1 MQHDLLAAS
10 KIIQEVVQGKN
21 IEKLFNQYIGKN
33 HNISLVKD
41 IVYGSIRDIYLNEY
55 FLNKLISVELKNLD
69 IKYLLLNAFY
79 QLSNQSI
86 KSFTIVNEN
95 VKAAKLIN
103 NKFSGLVNG
112 VLRNFLRKKPEFQDP
127 FELRLKYS
135 YPEWW
140 VEKLKNQYP
149 QDYEAILKIGNT
161 RAPIFLRVN
170 VKKITHTDYIN
181 QLEKNNIKYELILD
195 KNYIQ
200 INESI
205 NVQNLP
211 GFVEGLIYIQD
222 PAAQLAINFLDLKN
236 DLKILDLCAAPG
248 GKATH
253 ILERFNVLLD
263 CYDINEERLS
273 LIRDNLNRLGL
284 QANILSQLK
293 TSHQYDRILIDAPC
307 SGSGVVRRNVDI
319 KIMRR
324 EEDIKKFQN
333 QQMQLLRQGWSH
345 LKKNGKLLYITCSI
359 FNDENEDVIRLF
371 LKKHT
376 DVTLEKIH
384 IPKDFSFIDSQLI
397 PNSNHDGLFFQ
408 LLTKN

>member
-149 QDYEAILKIGNT
+149 QDYETILKIGNT

-170 VKKITHTDYIN
+170 VKKITHVDYITL
-181 QLEKNNIKYELILD
+181 LEKNNINYELILD

-200 INESI
+200 INDSI

-284 QANILSQLK
+284 EANILSHLK

-324 EEDIKKFQN
+324 EEDIKKFQKP
-333 QQMQLLRQGWSH
+333 QMQLLEQGWSH

-376 DVTLEKIH
+376 DVTLEKTH

-397 PNSNHDGLFFQ
+397 PNSNHDGLFFK
-408 LLTKN
+408 LLSKN

>member
-95 VKAAKLIN
+95 VKTAKLIN

-333 QQMQLLRQGWSH
+333 QQMQLLEQGWSH

>member
-10 KIIQEVVQGKN
+10 KIIQEVVHGKN

-55 FLNKLISVELKNLD
+55 FLNKLIPVELKNLD

-95 VKAAKLIN
+95 VKSAKLIN

-112 VLRNFLRKKPEFQDP
+112 VLRNFLRKKPEFEEP
-127 FELRLKYS
+127 FDLRIKYS

-149 QDYEAILKIGNT
+149 QAYEAILKIGNT

-170 VKKITHTDYIN
+170 VKKITHVDYITL
-181 QLEKNNIKYELILD
+181 LEKNNINYELILD

-200 INESI
+200 INDSI

-284 QANILSQLK
+284 EANILSHLK

-324 EEDIKKFQN
+324 EEDIKKFQK
-333 QQMQLLRQGWSH
+333 QQMQLLEQGWSH

-376 DVTLEKIH
+376 DVTLEKTH

-408 LLTKN
+408 LLSKN

>member
-103 NKFSGLVNG
+103 NKLSGLVNG

-333 QQMQLLRQGWSH
+333 QQMQLLEQGWSH

>member
-10 KIIQEVVQGKN
+10 KIIQEVVHGKN

-55 FLNKLISVELKNLD
+55 FLNKLIPVELKNLD

-112 VLRNFLRKKPEFQDP
+112 VLRNFLRKKPEFEDP
-127 FELRLKYS
+127 FDLRIKYS

-149 QDYEAILKIGNT
+149 QAYEAILKIGNT

-170 VKKITHTDYIN
+170 VKKITHVDYISL
-181 QLEKNNIKYELILD
+181 LEKNNIKYELILD

-284 QANILSQLK
+284 EANILSHLK

-324 EEDIKKFQN
+324 EEDIKKFQK
-333 QQMQLLRQGWSH
+333 QQMQLLEQGWSH

-376 DVTLEKIH
+376 DVTLEKTH

>member
-10 KIIQEVVQGKN
+10 KIIQEVVHGKN

-55 FLNKLISVELKNLD
+55 FLNKLIPVELKNLD

-112 VLRNFLRKKPEFQDP
+112 VLRNFLRKKPEFEEP
-127 FELRLKYS
+127 FDLRLKYS

-149 QDYEAILKIGNT
+149 QVYEAILKIGNT

-170 VKKITHTDYIN
+170 VKKITHVDYITL
-181 QLEKNNIKYELILD
+181 LEKNNIKYELILD

-284 QANILSQLK
+284 EANILSHLK

-324 EEDIKKFQN
+324 EEDIKKFQK
-333 QQMQLLRQGWSH
+333 QQMELLEQGWSH

-376 DVTLEKIH
+376 DVTLEKTH

-408 LLTKN
+408 LLSKN

>member
-181 QLEKNNIKYELILD
+181 QLEKNNINYELILD

-333 QQMQLLRQGWSH
+333 QQMQLLGQGWSH

>member
-127 FELRLKYS
+127 FELRFKYS

-324 EEDIKKFQN
+324 GEDIKKFQN
-333 QQMQLLRQGWSH
+333 QQMQLLEQGWSH

-376 DVTLEKIH
+376 DVTLEKIY
-384 IPKDFSFIDSQLI
+384 IPKDFSFVDSQLI

>member
-170 VKKITHTDYIN
+170 VKKITHTDYIH

-333 QQMQLLRQGWSH
+333 QQMQLLEQGWSH

>member
-127 FELRLKYS
+127 FDLRLKYS

-333 QQMQLLRQGWSH
+333 QQMQLLEQGWSH

-376 DVTLEKIH
+376 DVKLEKIH

>member
-112 VLRNFLRKKPEFQDP
+112 VLRNFLRKKPEFEEP
-127 FELRLKYS
+127 FDLRLKYS

-149 QDYEAILKIGNT
+149 QACEAILKIGNT

-170 VKKITHTDYIN
+170 VKKITHVDYITL
-181 QLEKNNIKYELILD
+181 LEKNNIKYELILD

-284 QANILSQLK
+284 EANILSYLK
-293 TSHQYDRILIDAPC
+293 TSQQYDRILIDAPC

-333 QQMQLLRQGWSH
+333 QQMQLLEQGWSH

-408 LLTKN
+408 LLKKN

>member
-284 QANILSQLK
+284 QANILSQLN

-333 QQMQLLRQGWSH
+333 QQMQLLEQGWSH

>member
-222 PAAQLAINFLDLKN
+222 PAAQLAINLLDLKN

-333 QQMQLLRQGWSH
+333 QQMQLLEQGWSH

>member
-10 KIIQEVVQGKN
+10 KIIQHVVHGKN

-55 FLNKLISVELKNLD
+55 FLNKLIPVELKNLD

-112 VLRNFLRKKPEFQDP
+112 VLRNFLRKKPEFEEP
-127 FELRLKYS
+127 FDLRLKYS

-149 QDYEAILKIGNT
+149 QAYKAILKIGNT

-170 VKKITHTDYIN
+170 VKKITHVDYITL
-181 QLEKNNIKYELILD
+181 LEKNNIKYELILD

-284 QANILSQLK
+284 EANILNYLK
-293 TSHQYDRILIDAPC
+293 TSQQYDRILIDAPC
-307 SGSGVVRRNVDI
+307 SGSGVVRRNIDI

-333 QQMQLLRQGWSH
+333 QQMQLLEQGWSH

-376 DVTLEKIH
+376 DVTLEKTH
-384 IPKDFSFIDSQLI
+384 IPKGFSFIDSQLI

>member
-127 FELRLKYS
+127 FDLRLKYS

-324 EEDIKKFQN
+324 EEDIKKFQY
-333 QQMQLLRQGWSH
+333 QQMQLLEQGWSH

-384 IPKDFSFIDSQLI
+384 ILKDFSFIDSQLI

>member
-10 KIIQEVVQGKN
+10 KIIQEVVHGKN

-55 FLNKLISVELKNLD
+55 FLNKLIPVELKNLD

-112 VLRNFLRKKPEFQDP
+112 VLRNFLRKKPEFEEP
-127 FELRLKYS
+127 FDLRIKYS

-149 QDYEAILKIGNT
+149 QAYEAILKIGNT

-170 VKKITHTDYIN
+170 VKKITHVDYITL
-181 QLEKNNIKYELILD
+181 LEKNNIKYELILD

-284 QANILSQLK
+284 EANILSHLK

-324 EEDIKKFQN
+324 EEDIKKFQK
-333 QQMQLLRQGWSH
+333 QQMQLLEQGWSH

-376 DVTLEKIH
+376 DVTLEKTH

>member
-127 FELRLKYS
+127 FDLRLKYS

-149 QDYEAILKIGNT
+149 QDCEAILKIGNT

-324 EEDIKKFQN
+324 EEDIKKFQD
-333 QQMQLLRQGWSH
+333 QQMQLFEQGWSH

>member
-21 IEKLFNQYIGKN
+21 IEKLFNQYIDKN

-324 EEDIKKFQN
+324 EEDIKKFQK
-333 QQMQLLRQGWSH
+333 QQMQLLEQGWSH

-376 DVTLEKIH
+376 DVTLEKTH

>member
-55 FLNKLISVELKNLD
+55 FLNKLIPVELKNLD

-103 NKFSGLVNG
+103 NKFTGLVNG

-170 VKKITHTDYIN
+170 VKKITHTDYIK

-284 QANILSQLK
+284 EANILSHLK

-324 EEDIKKFQN
+324 EEDIKKFQK
-333 QQMQLLRQGWSH
+333 QQMQLLEQGWSH

-376 DVTLEKIH
+376 DVTLEKTH

>member
-10 KIIQEVVQGKN
+10 KIIQEVVHGKN

-55 FLNKLISVELKNLD
+55 FLNKLIPVELKNLD

-112 VLRNFLRKKPEFQDP
+112 VLRNFLRKKPEFEEP
-127 FELRLKYS
+127 FDLRLKYS

-140 VEKLKNQYP
+140 VEKLKNQYH
-149 QDYEAILKIGNT
+149 QAYKAILKIGNT

-170 VKKITHTDYIN
+170 VKKITHVDYITL
-181 QLEKNNIKYELILD
+181 LEKNNIKYELILD

-205 NVQNLP
+205 NVKNLP

-284 QANILSQLK
+284 EANILNYLK
-293 TSHQYDRILIDAPC
+293 TSQQYDRILIDAPC
-307 SGSGVVRRNVDI
+307 SGSGVVRRNIDI

-333 QQMQLLRQGWSH
+333 QQMQLLEQGWSH

-376 DVTLEKIH
+376 DVTLEKTH

>member
-10 KIIQEVVQGKN
+10 KIIQEVVHGKN

-55 FLNKLISVELKNLD
+55 FLNKLIPVELKNLD

-112 VLRNFLRKKPEFQDP
+112 VLRNFLRKKPEFEDP
-127 FELRLKYS
+127 FDLRIKYS

-149 QDYEAILKIGNT
+149 QAYETILKIGNT

-170 VKKITHTDYIN
+170 VKKITHVDYITL
-181 QLEKNNIKYELILD
+181 LEKNNIKYELILD

-284 QANILSQLK
+284 EANILSHLK

-324 EEDIKKFQN
+324 EEDIKKFQK
-333 QQMQLLRQGWSH
+333 QQMQLLEQGWSH

-371 LKKHT
+371 FKKHT
-376 DVTLEKIH
+376 DVTLEKTH

-408 LLTKN
+408 LLSKN

>member
-10 KIIQEVVQGKN
+10 KIIQEVVHGKN

-55 FLNKLISVELKNLD
+55 FLNKLIPVELKNLD

-112 VLRNFLRKKPEFQDP
+112 VLRNFLRKKPEFEDP
-127 FELRLKYS
+127 FDLRIKYS

-149 QDYEAILKIGNT
+149 QAYEAILKIGNT

-170 VKKITHTDYIN
+170 VKKITHVDYISL
-181 QLEKNNIKYELILD
+181 LEKNNIKYELILH

-284 QANILSQLK
+284 EANILSHLK

-324 EEDIKKFQN
+324 EEDIKKFQK
-333 QQMQLLRQGWSH
+333 QQMQLLEQGWSH

-376 DVTLEKIH
+376 DVTLEKTH

-408 LLTKN
+408 LFTKN

>member
-10 KIIQEVVQGKN
+10 KIIQEVVHGKN

-55 FLNKLISVELKNLD
+55 FLNKLIPVELKNLD

-103 NKFSGLVNG
+103 NKFTGLVNG

-127 FELRLKYS
+127 FDLRLKYS

-170 VKKITHTDYIN
+170 VKKITHVDYITL
-181 QLEKNNIKYELILD
+181 LEKNNIKYELILN

-324 EEDIKKFQN
+324 EEDIKKFQK
-333 QQMQLLRQGWSH
+333 QQMQLLEQGWSH

-371 LKKHT
+371 FKKHT
-376 DVTLEKIH
+376 DVTLEKTH

>member
-149 QDYEAILKIGNT
+149 QDCEAILKIGNT

-333 QQMQLLRQGWSH
+333 QQMQLLEQGWSH

-371 LKKHT
+371 LKKHA

>member
-1 MQHDLLAAS
+1 MQHDLLAAL

-140 VEKLKNQYP
+140 VKKLKNQYP

-333 QQMQLLRQGWSH
+333 QQMQLLEQGWSH

>member
-324 EEDIKKFQN
+324 EEDIKKFQK
-333 QQMQLLRQGWSH
+333 QQMQLLEQGWSH

>member
-127 FELRLKYS
+127 FDLRLKYS

-170 VKKITHTDYIN
+170 VKKITHTDYLN

-333 QQMQLLRQGWSH
+333 QQMQLLEQGWSH

>member
-149 QDYEAILKIGNT
+149 QDCEAILKIGNT

-333 QQMQLLRQGWSH
+333 QQMQLLEQGWSH

>member
-112 VLRNFLRKKPEFQDP
+112 VLRNFVRKKPEFQDP

-333 QQMQLLRQGWSH
+333 QQMQLLEQGWSH

>member
-103 NKFSGLVNG
+103 NKFTGLVNG

-333 QQMQLLRQGWSH
+333 QQMQLLEQGWSH

>member
-284 QANILSQLK
+284 EANILSHLK

-333 QQMQLLRQGWSH
+333 QQMQLLEQGWSH

-376 DVTLEKIH
+376 DVTLEKTH

>member
-103 NKFSGLVNG
+103 NKFTGLVNG

-324 EEDIKKFQN
+324 EEDIKKFQD
-333 QQMQLLRQGWSH
+333 QQMQLLEQGWSH

>member
-10 KIIQEVVQGKN
+10 KIIQEVVHGKN

-55 FLNKLISVELKNLD
+55 FLNKLIPVELKNLD

-112 VLRNFLRKKPEFQDP
+112 VLRNFLRKKPEFEDP
-127 FELRLKYS
+127 LDLRIKYS

-149 QDYEAILKIGNT
+149 QAYEAILKIGNT

-170 VKKITHTDYIN
+170 VKKITHVDYITL
-181 QLEKNNIKYELILD
+181 LEKNNIKYELILD

-324 EEDIKKFQN
+324 EEDIKKFQK
-333 QQMQLLRQGWSH
+333 QQMQLLEQGWSH

-376 DVTLEKIH
+376 DVTLEKTH

>member
-112 VLRNFLRKKPEFQDP
+112 VLRNFLRKKTELQDP
-127 FELRLKYS
+127 FDLRIKYS

-140 VEKLKNQYP
+140 GEKLKNQYP

-333 QQMQLLRQGWSH
+333 QQMQLLEQGWSH

>member
-333 QQMQLLRQGWSH
+333 QQMQLLGQGWSH

>member
-1 MQHDLLAAS
+1 M
-10 KIIQEVVQGKN
+10 
-21 IEKLFNQYIGKN
+21 
-33 HNISLVKD
+33 
-41 IVYGSIRDIYLNEY
+41 
-55 FLNKLISVELKNLD
+55 
-69 IKYLLLNAFY
+69 
-79 QLSNQSI
+79 
-86 KSFTIVNEN
+86 
-95 VKAAKLIN
+95 
-103 NKFSGLVNG
+103 VNG

-333 QQMQLLRQGWSH
+333 QQMQLLEQGWSH

>member
-333 QQMQLLRQGWSH
+333 QQMQLLEQGWSH

-371 LKKHT
+371 LKKHA

>member
-333 QQMQLLRQGWSH
+333 QQMQLLEQGWSH

-384 IPKDFSFIDSQLI
+384 ILKDFSFIDSQLI

>member
-10 KIIQEVVQGKN
+10 KIIQEVVHGKN

-55 FLNKLISVELKNLD
+55 FLNKLIPVELKNLD

-127 FELRLKYS
+127 FELSLKYS
-135 YPEWW
+135 YPKWW

-170 VKKITHTDYIN
+170 VKKITHVDYITL
-181 QLEKNNIKYELILD
+181 LEKNNIKYELILD

-284 QANILSQLK
+284 EANILSHLK

-324 EEDIKKFQN
+324 EEDIKKFQK
-333 QQMQLLRQGWSH
+333 QQMQLLEQGWSH

-376 DVTLEKIH
+376 DVTLEKTH